1 MSDFGF
7 RWAGM
12 PQQPSIGTNIATPS
26 LAPTGEGMMQQSQRE
41 VDDRNAEIAQLEA
54 ELAQVEAQIAEF
66 DRMNPG
72 IASGDIDIAA
82 TMMEAGNYAPYQQ
95 AVNTEIGR
103 RQMNASGRD
112 AAESAVR
119 NAIANAKK
127 LEWGLHEA
135 DDWMQRKTRGEMK
148 AALDDAKYVAEK
160 NGIALPREYYDLL
173 KKVDGTPDNTNVGGD
188 DTVRSNTQR
197 IEDLVRNNNLHDKDI
212 QELRAKAKKMGY
224 NSDEAK
230 ALNALADKYEKST
243 VEAGGRRRQAKAK
256 AKEDANKF
264 AARTANMTE
273 AERNLEYN
281 SAKASGENWTNFFKM
296 LNGKLVED
304 VK

>member
-1 MSDFGF
+1 MQNGGEAAAL
-7 RWAGM
+7 AG
-12 PQQPSIGTNIATPS
+12 QQAQMQATRDVNNE
-26 LAPTGEGMMQQSQRE
+26 L
-41 VDDRNAEIAQLEA
+41 AQLET

-95 AVNTEIGR
+95 TVNTEIGR

-148 AALDDAKYVAEK
+148 AALDDAKYAAEK
-160 NGIALPREYYDLL
+160 NGIALPGEYYDLL
-173 KKVDGTPDNTNVGGD
+173 AEVENGAFNDTNVGGG
-188 DTVRSNTQR
+188 DTVLADTQR
-197 IEDLVRNNNLHDKDI
+197 IEGLVRNKNLHDKDI
-212 QELRAKAKKMGY
+212 RELYAKADKMGD
-224 NSDEAK
+224 NSSEAAK
-230 ALNALADKYEKST
+230 LRALADKYKNST
-243 VEAGGRRRQAKAK
+243 VEKRAASEQEKAEAGRDASKINGVKNKDMRRQMFDNGS
-256 AKEDANKF
+256 DALRKYYKYD
-264 AARTANMTE
+264 E
-273 AERNLEYN
+273 
-281 SAKASGENWTNFFKM
+281 KSGLVVKV
-296 LNGKLVED
+296 GK
-304 VK
+304 

>member
-1 MSDFGF
+1 MSDFNF
-7 RWAGM
+7 NWNGM
-12 PQQPSIGTNIATPS
+12 SSPAVDFAKGIKTTDSIINESRQAYD
-26 LAPTGEGMMQQSQRE
+26 A
-41 VDDRNAEIAQLEA
+41 RNAEIAQLQA

-66 DRMNPG
+66 DRENPG

-82 TMMEAGNYAPYQQ
+82 TMMDAGNYSPYQQ

-148 AALDDAKYVAEK
+148 AALDDAKYAAEK
-160 NGIALPREYYDLL
+160 NGIALPGEYYDLL
-173 KKVDGTPDNTNVGGD
+173 KKVDGASNDTDVGGD

-243 VEAGGRRRQAKAK
+243 VEAGGRRRQAKAQ
-256 AKEDANKF
+256 AKEDAKNF

-281 SAKASGENWTNFFKM
+281 SAKASGEKWTNFFKM

>member
-7 RWAGM
+7 RWAGTPAM
-12 PQQPSIGTNIATPS
+12 QNGGEAAALAGQQAQMQATRDVNNE
-26 LAPTGEGMMQQSQRE
+26 L
-41 VDDRNAEIAQLEA
+41 AQLET

-82 TMMEAGNYAPYQQ
+82 TMMEAGNIAPYQQ

-103 RQMNASGRD
+103 RQMNASGMD

-160 NGIALPREYYDLL
+160 NGIALPGEYYDLL
-173 KKVDGTPDNTNVGGD
+173 AEVEKGAPNDTDVGGG
-188 DTVRSNTQR
+188 DTVLANEQR
-197 IEDLVRNNNLHDKDI
+197 IENLIRDKNLHDNDI
-212 QELRAKAKKMGY
+212 EELRAKAKKMGN
-224 NSDEAK
+224 NSSEAK
-230 ALNALADKYEKST
+230 KLNALADKYEKST
-243 VEAGGRRRQAKAK
+243 VEKIAEGRQEKAEAGREASKINGVKNKDMRRQMFDNGS
-256 AKEDANKF
+256 DAL
-264 AARTANMTE
+264 RTYYKYDE
-273 AERNLEYN
+273 
-281 SAKASGENWTNFFKM
+281 KSGLVVKV
-296 LNGKLVED
+296 GK
-304 VK
+304 

>member
-1 MSDFGF
+1 MSDFNF
-7 RWAGM
+7 NWNGM
-12 PQQPSIGTNIATPS
+12 PSPAVDFAQGIKTTDSIINERHQAYD
-26 LAPTGEGMMQQSQRE
+26 A
-41 VDDRNAEIAQLEA
+41 RNTELAQLQA

-82 TMMEAGNYAPYQQ
+82 TMMEAGNYSPYQQ

-148 AALDDAKYVAEK
+148 AALDDAKYAAEK
-160 NGIALPREYYDLL
+160 NGIVLPREYYDLL
-173 KKVDGTPDNTNVGGD
+173 AEVEKGAFNDTNVGGG
-188 DTVRSNTQR
+188 DTVLADTQR
-197 IEDLVRNNNLHDKDI
+197 IEGLVRNKNLHDKDI
-212 QELRAKAKKMGY
+212 QELYAKADKMGD
-224 NSDEAK
+224 NSSEAAK
-230 ALNALADKYEKST
+230 LRALADKYKNST
-243 VEAGGRRRQAKAK
+243 VEKRAVGEQEKAEAGREASKINGVKNKDMRRQMFDNGS
-256 AKEDANKF
+256 DALRKYYKYD
-264 AARTANMTE
+264 E
-273 AERNLEYN
+273 
-281 SAKASGENWTNFFKM
+281 KSGLVVKV
-296 LNGKLVED
+296 GK
-304 VK
+304 

>member
-7 RWAGM
+7 RWAGAPAM
-12 PQQPSIGTNIATPS
+12 QNGGEAAALAGQQAQMQATRDVNNE
-26 LAPTGEGMMQQSQRE
+26 L
-41 VDDRNAEIAQLEA
+41 AQLEA

-72 IASGDIDIAA
+72 IASGDIDIAS

-148 AALDDAKYVAEK
+148 AALDDAKYAAEK

-173 KKVDGTPDNTNVGGD
+173 KKVDGAPDDTNVDGGD
-188 DTVRSNTQR
+188 TVLADTQR
-197 IEDLVRNNNLHDKDI
+197 IEGLVRNKNLHDKDI
-212 QELRAKAKKMGY
+212 RELYAKADKMGD
-224 NSDEAK
+224 NSSEAAK
-230 ALNALADKYEKST
+230 LRALADKYKNST
-243 VEAGGRRRQAKAK
+243 VEKKAAGEQEKSEAGREASKINGVKNKDMRRQMFDNGS
-256 AKEDANKF
+256 DALRKYYKYD
-264 AARTANMTE
+264 E
-273 AERNLEYN
+273 
-281 SAKASGENWTNFFKM
+281 KSGLVVKV
-296 LNGKLVED
+296 GK
-304 VK
+304 

>member
-1 MSDFGF
+1 MSDFNF
-7 RWAGM
+7 NWNGM
-12 PQQPSIGTNIATPS
+12 PSPAVDFAQGIKTTDSII
-26 LAPTGEGMMQQSQRE
+26 GERRQAY
-41 VDDRNAEIAQLEA
+41 DARNAEIAQLET

-103 RQMNASGRD
+103 RQMGASGRD

-160 NGIALPREYYDLL
+160 NGVELPREYYDLL
-173 KKVDGTPDNTNVGGD
+173 KKVDEGAANGTDVGGD
-188 DTVRSNTQR
+188 DTVRSNTNR
-197 IEDLVRNNNLHDKDI
+197 IEDLVRNKNLHDKDI
-212 QELRAKAKKMGY
+212 QELRTKAKKMGN
-224 NSDEAK
+224 NSSEAEK
-230 ALNALADKYEKST
+230 LNALADKYEKST
-243 VEAGGRRRQAKAK
+243 VEASKRRRQAKAK
-256 AKEDANKF
+256 AKEDAKNF

>member
-7 RWAGM
+7 NWNGM
-12 PQQPSIGTNIATPS
+12 SSPAVDFAQGIKTTDSII
-26 LAPTGEGMMQQSQRE
+26 GERRQAY
-41 VDDRNAEIAQLEA
+41 DTRNAELAQLET

-82 TMMEAGNYAPYQQ
+82 TMMEAGNYSPYQQ

-119 NAIANAKK
+119 NAIATAKK

-148 AALDDAKYVAEK
+148 AALDDAKYAAEK
-160 NGIALPREYYDLL
+160 NGIALPREYYDILAEVE
-173 KKVDGTPDNTNVGGD
+173 KGATDDANVGGG
-188 DTVRSNTQR
+188 DTVLADTQR
-197 IEDLVRNNNLHDKDI
+197 IEGLVRNKNLHDKDI
-212 QELRAKAKKMGY
+212 LELYAKADKMGD
-224 NSDEAK
+224 NSSEAAK
-230 ALNALADKYEKST
+230 LRALADKYKNST
-243 VEAGGRRRQAKAK
+243 AEADERRRQAKVK
-256 AKEDANKF
+256 AKEDAKNF

-281 SAKASGENWTNFFKM
+281 SAKASGEKWTNFFKM

>member
-1 MSDFGF
+1 MSDFNF
-7 RWAGM
+7 NWKGM
-12 PQQPSIGTNIATPS
+12 PSPAVDIAQGIKTTDSIINESRQAYD
-26 LAPTGEGMMQQSQRE
+26 A
-41 VDDRNAEIAQLEA
+41 RNAEIAQLET

-82 TMMEAGNYAPYQQ
+82 TMMEAGNYSPYQQ

-148 AALDDAKYVAEK
+148 AALDDAKYAADK
-160 NGIALPREYYDLL
+160 NGIALPGEYYDLL
-173 KKVDGTPDNTNVGGD
+173 KKVDGAPDDANVGGG
-188 DTVRSNTQR
+188 DTVLANEQR
-197 IEDLVRNNNLHDKDI
+197 IENLVRDKNLHDKDI
-212 QELRAKAKKMGY
+212 QELYAKADKMGD
-224 NSDEAK
+224 NSSEAAK
-230 ALNALADKYEKST
+230 LRALADKYKNST
-243 VEAGGRRRQAKAK
+243 AEADERRRQAKAK

-281 SAKASGENWTNFFKM
+281 SAKASGEKWTNFFKM

>member
-1 MSDFGF
+1 MQNGGEAAAL
-7 RWAGM
+7 AGRQAQM
-12 PQQPSIGTNIATPS
+12 QATRDVNNE
-26 LAPTGEGMMQQSQRE
+26 L
-41 VDDRNAEIAQLEA
+41 AQLNA

-82 TMMEAGNYAPYQQ
+82 TMMEAGNYSPYQQ
-95 AVNTEIGR
+95 AVNAEIGR

-148 AALDDAKYVAEK
+148 AALDDAKYAAEK
-160 NGIALPREYYDLL
+160 NGIALPGEYYDLL
-173 KKVDGTPDNTNVGGD
+173 KKVDGAPDDANVGGG
-188 DTVRSNTQR
+188 DTVFANKQR
-197 IEDLVRNNNLHDKDI
+197 IENLVRDKNLHDKDI
-212 QELRAKAKKMGY
+212 EELRAKAKKMGD
-224 NSDEAK
+224 NSSEAEK
-230 ALNALADKYEKST
+230 LNALADKYERST
-243 VEAGGRRRQAKAK
+243 VEAGERRRQAKAK
-256 AKEDANKF
+256 AKEDAKNF

-281 SAKASGENWTNFFKM
+281 SAKASGEKWTNFFKM

>member
-1 MSDFGF
+1 MSDFNF
-7 RWAGM
+7 NWNGM
-12 PQQPSIGTNIATPS
+12 PSPAVDFAQGIKTTDSIINESRQAYD
-26 LAPTGEGMMQQSQRE
+26 A
-41 VDDRNAEIAQLEA
+41 RNAELAQLET
-54 ELAQVEAQIAEF
+54 ELAQVEAQIEQF

-82 TMMEAGNYAPYQQ
+82 TMMEAGNIAPYQQ

-160 NGIALPREYYDLL
+160 NGMALPREYYDLL
-173 KKVDGTPDNTNVGGD
+173 KKVDEGAANDTGVGGG
-188 DTVRSNTQR
+188 DTVLADTQR
-197 IEDLVRNNNLHDKDI
+197 IEGLVRNKNLHDKDI
-212 QELRAKAKKMGY
+212 RELYAKADKMGD
-224 NSDEAK
+224 NSSEAAK
-230 ALNALADKYEKST
+230 LRALADKYKNST
-243 VEAGGRRRQAKAK
+243 VEKRAAGEQEKAEAGREASKINGVKNKDMRRQMFDNGS
-256 AKEDANKF
+256 DALRKYYKYD
-264 AARTANMTE
+264 E
-273 AERNLEYN
+273 
-281 SAKASGENWTNFFKM
+281 KSGLVVKV
-296 LNGKLVED
+296 GK
-304 VK
+304 

>member
-1 MSDFGF
+1 MSEFGF
-7 RWAGM
+7 RWAGAPAM
-12 PQQPSIGTNIATPS
+12 QNGGEAAALAGQQAQMQATRDVNS
-26 LAPTGEGMMQQSQRE
+26 EL
-41 VDDRNAEIAQLEA
+41 AQLET

-82 TMMEAGNYAPYQQ
+82 TMMEAGNYSPYQQ

-148 AALDDAKYVAEK
+148 AALDDAKYIAEK
-160 NGIALPREYYDLL
+160 NGIALPREYNDLL
-173 KKVDGTPDNTNVGGD
+173 AEVEKGASNDTNVGGG
-188 DTVRSNTQR
+188 DTVLADTQR
-197 IEDLVRNNNLHDKDI
+197 IEGLVRNNNLHDKDI
-212 QELRAKAKKMGY
+212 RELYAKADKMGY
-224 NSDEAK
+224 NSSEAAK
-230 ALNALADKYEKST
+230 LRALADKYKNST
-243 VEAGGRRRQAKAK
+243 VEKSDAIEQEKAEAGRDASKINGVKDKDMRRRMFDNGS
-256 AKEDANKF
+256 DALRKYYKYD
-264 AARTANMTE
+264 E
-273 AERNLEYN
+273 KIGLVV
-281 SAKASGENWTNFFKM
+281 KV
-296 LNGKLVED
+296 GK
-304 VK
+304 

>member
-1 MSDFGF
+1 MSEFGF
-7 RWAGM
+7 RWAGAPAM
-12 PQQPSIGTNIATPS
+12 QNGGEAAAPAGQQAQMQAT
-26 LAPTGEGMMQQSQRE
+26 RD
-41 VDDRNAEIAQLEA
+41 VNAELAQLEA

-82 TMMEAGNYAPYQQ
+82 TMMEAGNYSPYQQ

-103 RQMNASGRD
+103 RQMNASGMD

-148 AALDDAKYVAEK
+148 AVLDEAKYAAEK
-160 NGIALPREYYDLL
+160 KGIALPQEYDDLL
-173 KKVDGTPDNTNVGGD
+173 KKVDEGAPNDMNLGGD
-188 DTVRSNTQR
+188 DTVRSDTNR
-197 IEDLVRNNNLHDKDI
+197 IKDLVRKNNLHDKDI
-212 QELRAKAKKMGY
+212 QELRAKARKMGN
-224 NSDEAK
+224 NSSEAEK
-230 ALNALADKYEKST
+230 LNALADKYENST
-243 VEAGGRRRQAKAK
+243 VEAGDRRRQAKAK
-256 AKEDANKF
+256 AKEDAKNF

-281 SAKASGENWTNFFKM
+281 SAKARGENWTNFFKM

>member
-1 MSDFGF
+1 MSEFGF
-7 RWAGM
+7 RWAGAPAM
-12 PQQPSIGTNIATPS
+12 QNGGEAAALAGQQAQMQAT
-26 LAPTGEGMMQQSQRE
+26 RD
-41 VDDRNAEIAQLEA
+41 VDNEIAQLET

-95 AVNTEIGR
+95 AINAEIGR

-148 AALDDAKYVAEK
+148 AALDDAKYIAEK
-160 NGIALPREYYDLL
+160 NGIALPGEYYDLL
-173 KKVDGTPDNTNVGGD
+173 KKVDGAPDDTNVGGG
-188 DTVRSNTQR
+188 DTVLADTQR
-197 IEDLVRNNNLHDKDI
+197 IEGLVRNKNLHDKDVR
-212 QELRAKAKKMGY
+212 ELYSKADKMGD
-224 NSDEAK
+224 NSSEAAK
-230 ALNALADKYEKST
+230 LRALADKYKNST
-243 VEAGGRRRQAKAK
+243 VEKRVASEQEKADAGREASKINGVKNKDMRRQMFDNGS
-256 AKEDANKF
+256 DALRKYYKYD
-264 AARTANMTE
+264 E
-273 AERNLEYN
+273 
-281 SAKASGENWTNFFKM
+281 KSGLVVKV
-296 LNGKLVED
+296 GK
-304 VK
+304 

>member
-1 MSDFGF
+1 MSDFNF
-7 RWAGM
+7 NWKGM
-12 PQQPSIGTNIATPS
+12 PSPAVDFAQGIKTTDSIINESRQAYD
-26 LAPTGEGMMQQSQRE
+26 A
-41 VDDRNAEIAQLEA
+41 RNAEIAQLET

-82 TMMEAGNYAPYQQ
+82 TMMEAGNYSPYQQ

-148 AALDDAKYVAEK
+148 AALDDAKYAADK
-160 NGIALPREYYDLL
+160 NGIALPGEYYDLL
-173 KKVDGTPDNTNVGGD
+173 KKVDGAPDDANVGGG
-188 DTVRSNTQR
+188 DTVLANEQR
-197 IEDLVRNNNLHDKDI
+197 IENLVRDKNLHDKDI
-212 QELRAKAKKMGY
+212 QELYAKADKMGD
-224 NSDEAK
+224 NSSEAAK
-230 ALNALADKYEKST
+230 LRALADKYKNST
-243 VEAGGRRRQAKAK
+243 VEKRAAGEQKKAEAGLEASKINGVKNKDMRRQMFDNGS
-256 AKEDANKF
+256 DAL
-264 AARTANMTE
+264 RTYYKYDE
-273 AERNLEYN
+273 
-281 SAKASGENWTNFFKM
+281 KSGLVVKV
-296 LNGKLVED
+296 GK
-304 VK
+304 

>member
-7 RWAGM
+7 RWAGTPAM
-12 PQQPSIGTNIATPS
+12 QNGGEAAELAAQQAQMQATRDVNNE
-26 LAPTGEGMMQQSQRE
+26 L
-41 VDDRNAEIAQLEA
+41 AQLNA

-82 TMMEAGNYAPYQQ
+82 TMMEAGNYSPYQQ
-95 AVNTEIGR
+95 AVNTELGR

-148 AALDDAKYVAEK
+148 AALDDAKYAAEK
-160 NGIALPREYYDLL
+160 NGIALPGEYYDLL
-173 KKVDGTPDNTNVGGD
+173 KKVDGTADD
-188 DTVRSNTQR
+188 DTVLADTQR
-197 IEDLVRNNNLHDKDI
+197 IEGLVRNKNLHDKDI
-212 QELRAKAKKMGY
+212 QGLYAKADKMGD
-224 NSDEAK
+224 NSSEAAK
-230 ALNALADKYEKST
+230 LRALADKYKNST
-243 VEAGGRRRQAKAK
+243 VEKKAASEQEKSEAGREASNINGVKNKDMRRQMFDNGS
-256 AKEDANKF
+256 DALRKYYKYDKNIGFVVKV
-264 AARTANMTE
+264 
-273 AERNLEYN
+273 
-281 SAKASGENWTNFFKM
+281 
-296 LNGKLVED
+296 GK
-304 VK
+304 

>member
-1 MSDFGF
+1 MQNGGEAAAL
-7 RWAGM
+7 AG
-12 PQQPSIGTNIATPS
+12 QQAQMQATRDVNNE
-26 LAPTGEGMMQQSQRE
+26 L
-41 VDDRNAEIAQLEA
+41 AQLET

-82 TMMEAGNYAPYQQ
+82 TMMEAGNIAPYQQ
-95 AVNTEIGR
+95 SVNTELGR

-148 AALDDAKYVAEK
+148 AALDDAKYAAEK

-173 KKVDGTPDNTNVGGD
+173 KKVDGAPDDANVGGG
-188 DTVRSNTQR
+188 DTVLADTQR
-197 IEDLVRNNNLHDKDI
+197 IEGLVRNKNLHDKDI
-212 QELRAKAKKMGY
+212 HGLYAKADKMGD
-224 NSDEAK
+224 NSSEAAK
-230 ALNALADKYEKST
+230 LRALADKYKNST
-243 VEAGGRRRQAKAK
+243 VEKRAAGEQEKAEAGREASKINGVKNKDMRRQMFDNGS
-256 AKEDANKF
+256 DALRKYYKYD
-264 AARTANMTE
+264 E
-273 AERNLEYN
+273 
-281 SAKASGENWTNFFKM
+281 KSGLVVKV
-296 LNGKLVED
+296 GK
-304 VK
+304 

>member
-7 RWAGM
+7 RWAGTPAM
-12 PQQPSIGTNIATPS
+12 QNGGEAAALAGQQAQMQAT
-26 LAPTGEGMMQQSQRE
+26 RD
-41 VDDRNAEIAQLEA
+41 VDNEIAQLEA
-54 ELAQVEAQIAEF
+54 ELAQVEAQITEF

-82 TMMEAGNYAPYQQ
+82 TMMEAGNYSPYQQ

-160 NGIALPREYYDLL
+160 NGISLPGEYYDLL
-173 KKVDGTPDNTNVGGD
+173 KKVDGAPDDTDVGGG
-188 DTVRSNTQR
+188 DTVLADTQR
-197 IEDLVRNNNLHDKDI
+197 IEGLVRNKNLHDKDI
-212 QELRAKAKKMGY
+212 QELYAKADKMGD
-224 NSDEAK
+224 NSSEAAK
-230 ALNALADKYEKST
+230 LRALADKYKNST
-243 VEAGGRRRQAKAK
+243 VEAGERRRQAKAK
-256 AKEDANKF
+256 AKEDAKNF

-281 SAKASGENWTNFFKM
+281 SAKASGEKWTNFFKM

>member
-1 MSDFGF
+1 MSDFNF
-7 RWAGM
+7 NWNGM
-12 PQQPSIGTNIATPS
+12 PSPAVDFAQGIKTTDSIINESRQAYDARNS
-26 LAPTGEGMMQQSQRE
+26 ELARLQ
-41 VDDRNAEIAQLEA
+41 A

-82 TMMEAGNYAPYQQ
+82 TMMEAGNYSPYQQ
-95 AVNTEIGR
+95 AVNAEIGR

-119 NAIANAKK
+119 NAVANAKK

-148 AALDDAKYVAEK
+148 AALDDAKYIAEK
-160 NGIALPREYYDLL
+160 NGIALPGEYYDLL
-173 KKVDGTPDNTNVGGD
+173 KKVDGAPDDTNVGGG
-188 DTVRSNTQR
+188 DTVLADTQR
-197 IEDLVRNNNLHDKDI
+197 IEGLVRNKNLHDKDI
-212 QELRAKAKKMGY
+212 QGLYAKADKMGD
-224 NSDEAK
+224 NSSEAAK
-230 ALNALADKYEKST
+230 LRALADKYKNST
-243 VEAGGRRRQAKAK
+243 AEAGERRRQEKAK
-256 AKEDANKF
+256 AKEDAKNF

-281 SAKASGENWTNFFKM
+281 SAKASGEKWTNFFKM
-296 LNGKLVED
+296 QNGKLVED

>member
-1 MSDFGF
+1 MQNGGE
-7 RWAGM
+7 AAALAA
-12 PQQPSIGTNIATPS
+12 QQAQMQATRYVNNE
-26 LAPTGEGMMQQSQRE
+26 L
-41 VDDRNAEIAQLEA
+41 AQLET
-54 ELAQVEAQIAEF
+54 ELAQVEAQIEQF

-82 TMMEAGNYAPYQQ
+82 TMMEAGNYSPYQQ

-148 AALDDAKYVAEK
+148 AALDDAKYAAEK

-173 KKVDGTPDNTNVGGD
+173 KKVDGAPDDANVGGG
-188 DTVRSNTQR
+188 DTVLANEQR
-197 IEDLVRNNNLHDKDI
+197 IENLVRDKNLHDKDI
-212 QELRAKAKKMGY
+212 EELRAKAKKMGY
-224 NSDEAK
+224 NSSEAK
-230 ALNALADKYEKST
+230 KLNALADKYKNST
-243 VEAGGRRRQAKAK
+243 VEAGERRRQEKAK
-256 AKEDANKF
+256 AKEDAKNF

-281 SAKASGENWTNFFKM
+281 SAKASGEKWTNFFKM

>member
-1 MSDFGF
+1 MSDFNF
-7 RWAGM
+7 NWNGM
-12 PQQPSIGTNIATPS
+12 PSPAVDFAQGIKTTDSIINESRQAYDARNS
-26 LAPTGEGMMQQSQRE
+26 ELARLQ
-41 VDDRNAEIAQLEA
+41 A

-82 TMMEAGNYAPYQQ
+82 TMIEAGNYSPYQQ

-148 AALDDAKYVAEK
+148 AALDDAKYAAEK
-160 NGIALPREYYDLL
+160 NGIALPGEYYDLL
-173 KKVDGTPDNTNVGGD
+173 KKVDGAPDDTNVGGG
-188 DTVRSNTQR
+188 DTVLADTQR
-197 IEDLVRNNNLHDKDI
+197 IEGLVRNKNLHDKDI
-212 QELRAKAKKMGY
+212 RELYAKADKMGD
-224 NSDEAK
+224 NSSEAAK
-230 ALNALADKYEKST
+230 LRALADKYKNST
-243 VEAGGRRRQAKAK
+243 AEADERRRQAKAK
-256 AKEDANKF
+256 AKEDAKNF

-281 SAKASGENWTNFFKM
+281 SAKASGEKWTNFFKM

>member
-1 MSDFGF
+1 MQNGGE
-7 RWAGM
+7 AAALAA
-12 PQQPSIGTNIATPS
+12 QQAQ
-26 LAPTGEGMMQQSQRE
+26 MQAARDVNNE
-41 VDDRNAEIAQLEA
+41 LAQLET

-82 TMMEAGNYAPYQQ
+82 TMMEAGNIAPYQQ

-148 AALDDAKYVAEK
+148 AALDDAKYAAEK
-160 NGIALPREYYDLL
+160 NGIALPGEYYDLL
-173 KKVDGTPDNTNVGGD
+173 KKVDGTADDTNVGGG
-188 DTVRSNTQR
+188 DTVLADTQR
-197 IEDLVRNNNLHDKDI
+197 IEGLVRNKNLHDKDI
-212 QELRAKAKKMGY
+212 RELYAKADKMGD
-224 NSDEAK
+224 NSSEAAK
-230 ALNALADKYEKST
+230 LRALADKYKNST
-243 VEAGGRRRQAKAK
+243 VEKRAAGEQEKSEAGREASKINGVKNKDMRRQMFDNGS
-256 AKEDANKF
+256 DALRKYYKYD
-264 AARTANMTE
+264 E
-273 AERNLEYN
+273 
-281 SAKASGENWTNFFKM
+281 KSGLVVKV
-296 LNGKLVED
+296 GK
-304 VK
+304 

>member
-1 MSDFGF
+1 MSDFNF
-7 RWAGM
+7 NWKGM
-12 PQQPSIGTNIATPS
+12 PSPAVDFAQGIKTTDSIINESRQAYD
-26 LAPTGEGMMQQSQRE
+26 A
-41 VDDRNAEIAQLEA
+41 RNAEIAQLET

-82 TMMEAGNYAPYQQ
+82 TMMEAGNYSPYQQ

-148 AALDDAKYVAEK
+148 AALDDAKYAADK
-160 NGIALPREYYDLL
+160 NGIALPGEYYDLL
-173 KKVDGTPDNTNVGGD
+173 KKVDGAPDDANVGGG
-188 DTVRSNTQR
+188 DTVLANEQR
-197 IEDLVRNNNLHDKDI
+197 IENLVRDKNLHDKDI
-212 QELRAKAKKMGY
+212 EELRAKAKKMGY
-224 NSDEAK
+224 NSSEAQK
-230 ALNALADKYEKST
+230 LNALADKYKNST
-243 VEAGGRRRQAKAK
+243 AEADERRRQAKAK

-281 SAKASGENWTNFFKM
+281 SAKASGEKWTNFFKM

>member
-1 MSDFGF
+1 MSEFGF
-7 RWAGM
+7 RWAGAPAM
-12 PQQPSIGTNIATPS
+12 QNGGEAAALAGQQAQMQATRDVNNE
-26 LAPTGEGMMQQSQRE
+26 L
-41 VDDRNAEIAQLEA
+41 AQLET

-82 TMMEAGNYAPYQQ
+82 TMMEAGNYSPYQQ
-95 AVNTEIGR
+95 AVNTEIGS

-148 AALDDAKYVAEK
+148 AALDDAKYAAEK
-160 NGIALPREYYDLL
+160 NGIALPGEYYDLL
-173 KKVDGTPDNTNVGGD
+173 KKVDGAPDDTNVGGG
-188 DTVRSNTQR
+188 DTVLADTQR
-197 IEDLVRNNNLHDKDI
+197 IEGLVRNKNLHDKDI
-212 QELRAKAKKMGY
+212 RELYAKADKMGD
-224 NSDEAK
+224 NSSEAAK
-230 ALNALADKYEKST
+230 LRALADKYKNST
-243 VEAGGRRRQAKAK
+243 AEADERRRQAKAK
-256 AKEDANKF
+256 AKEDAKNF

-273 AERNLEYN
+273 AERNIEYN
-281 SAKASGENWTNFFKM
+281 SAKARGENWTNFFKM

>member
-1 MSDFGF
+1 MSDFNF
-7 RWAGM
+7 NWNGM
-12 PQQPSIGTNIATPS
+12 PSPAVDFTKGIKTTDSIIAERRQ
-26 LAPTGEGMMQQSQRE
+26 AY
-41 VDDRNAEIAQLEA
+41 DARNAEIAQLQA

-82 TMMEAGNYAPYQQ
+82 TMMEAGNIAPYQQ

-148 AALDDAKYVAEK
+148 AALDDAKYTAEK
-160 NGIALPREYYDLL
+160 NGISLPGEYYDLL
-173 KKVDGTPDNTNVGGD
+173 AEVEKGAANDTNVGGG
-188 DTVRSNTQR
+188 DTVLADTQR
-197 IEDLVRNNNLHDKDI
+197 IEGLVRNKNLHDKDI
-212 QELRAKAKKMGY
+212 QELYAKADKMGN
-224 NSDEAK
+224 NSSEAAK
-230 ALNALADKYEKST
+230 LRALADKYKNST
-243 VEAGGRRRQAKAK
+243 AEADERRRQAKAK
-256 AKEDANKF
+256 AKEDAKNF

-281 SAKASGENWTNFFKM
+281 SAKASGEKWTNFFKM
-296 LNGKLVED
+296 LNGKLLED

>member
-1 MSDFGF
+1 MSDFNF
-7 RWAGM
+7 NWKGM
-12 PQQPSIGTNIATPS
+12 PSPAVDFAQGIKTTDSIINESRQAYD
-26 LAPTGEGMMQQSQRE
+26 A
-41 VDDRNAEIAQLEA
+41 RNAEIAQLET

-82 TMMEAGNYAPYQQ
+82 TMMEAGNYSPYQQ
-95 AVNTEIGR
+95 AVNAEIGR

-148 AALDDAKYVAEK
+148 AALDDAKYAADK
-160 NGIALPREYYDLL
+160 NGIALPGEYYDLL
-173 KKVDGTPDNTNVGGD
+173 KKVDGAPDDANVGGG
-188 DTVRSNTQR
+188 DTVLADTQR
-197 IEDLVRNNNLHDKDI
+197 IEGLVRNKNLHDKDI
-212 QELRAKAKKMGY
+212 QGLYAKADKMGD
-224 NSDEAK
+224 NSSEAAK
-230 ALNALADKYEKST
+230 LRALADKYKNST
-243 VEAGGRRRQAKAK
+243 VEAGERRRQAKAK
-256 AKEDANKF
+256 AKEDAKNF
-264 AARTANMTE
+264 AARTASMTE

-281 SAKASGENWTNFFKM
+281 SAKASGEKWTNFFKM

>member
-1 MSDFGF
+1 
-7 RWAGM
+7 
-12 PQQPSIGTNIATPS
+12 
-26 LAPTGEGMMQQSQRE
+26 
-41 VDDRNAEIAQLEA
+41 
-54 ELAQVEAQIAEF
+54 
-66 DRMNPG
+66 MNPG

-82 TMMEAGNYAPYQQ
+82 TMMEAGNYSPYQQ
-95 AVNTEIGR
+95 AVNAEIGR

-148 AALDDAKYVAEK
+148 AALDDAKYAAEK
-160 NGIALPREYYDLL
+160 NGIALPGEYYDLL
-173 KKVDGTPDNTNVGGD
+173 KKVDGAPDDANVGGD
-188 DTVRSNTQR
+188 DTVLANKQR
-197 IEDLVRNNNLHDKDI
+197 IENLVRDKNLHDKDI
-212 QELRAKAKKMGY
+212 EELRAKAKKMGD
-224 NSDEAK
+224 NSSEAEK
-230 ALNALADKYEKST
+230 LNALADKYERST
-243 VEAGGRRRQAKAK
+243 VEAGERRRQAKAK
-256 AKEDANKF
+256 AKEDAKNF

-281 SAKASGENWTNFFKM
+281 SAKASGEKWTNFFKM

>member
-1 MSDFGF
+1 MSDFNF
-7 RWAGM
+7 NWKGM
-12 PQQPSIGTNIATPS
+12 PSPAVDSAQGIKTTDSIINESRQAYD
-26 LAPTGEGMMQQSQRE
+26 A
-41 VDDRNAEIAQLEA
+41 RNAEIAQLET

-82 TMMEAGNYAPYQQ
+82 TMMEAGNYSPYQQ

-148 AALDDAKYVAEK
+148 AALDDAKYAADK
-160 NGIALPREYYDLL
+160 NGIALPGEYYDLL
-173 KKVDGTPDNTNVGGD
+173 KKVDGAPDDANVGGG
-188 DTVRSNTQR
+188 DTVLANEQR
-197 IEDLVRNNNLHDKDI
+197 IENLVRDKNLHDKDI
-212 QELRAKAKKMGY
+212 QELYAKADKMGD
-224 NSDEAK
+224 NSSEAAK
-230 ALNALADKYEKST
+230 LRALADKYKNST
-243 VEAGGRRRQAKAK
+243 VEKRAAGEQKKAEAGLEASKINGVKNKDMRRQMFDNGS
-256 AKEDANKF
+256 DAL
-264 AARTANMTE
+264 RTYYKYDE
-273 AERNLEYN
+273 
-281 SAKASGENWTNFFKM
+281 KSGLVVKV
-296 LNGKLVED
+296 GK
-304 VK
+304 

>member
-1 MSDFGF
+1 MSDFNF
-7 RWAGM
+7 NWNGM
-12 PQQPSIGTNIATPS
+12 PSPAVDFAQGIKTTDSII
-26 LAPTGEGMMQQSQRE
+26 GERRQAY
-41 VDDRNAEIAQLEA
+41 DARNAELAQLET

-103 RQMNASGRD
+103 RQMNSSGRD

-148 AALDDAKYVAEK
+148 AALDDAKYAAEK
-160 NGIALPREYYDLL
+160 NGIALPGEYYDLL
-173 KKVDGTPDNTNVGGD
+173 AEVEKGAANGTDVGGG
-188 DTVRSNTQR
+188 DTVLADTQR
-197 IEDLVRNNNLHDKDI
+197 IEGLVRNKNLHDKDI
-212 QELRAKAKKMGY
+212 RELYAKADKMGD
-224 NSDEAK
+224 NSSEAAK
-230 ALNALADKYEKST
+230 LRALADKYKNST
-243 VEAGGRRRQAKAK
+243 VEKKAADEQEKAEAGRDASKINGVKNKDMRRQMFDNGS
-256 AKEDANKF
+256 DALRKYYKYD
-264 AARTANMTE
+264 E
-273 AERNLEYN
+273 
-281 SAKASGENWTNFFKM
+281 KSGLVVKV
-296 LNGKLVED
+296 GK
-304 VK
+304 